1 MTQLDEKDL
10 KVIRLD
16 NGEILFSKVLVT
28 DKSKDNG
35 YLELHWPMKV
45 LVKHDDET
53 RQTQLALL
61 KWLPFTDTTS
71 VPLAARCI
79 MSVSNLGEE
88 YKLVTIKSKYPV
100 FVISKAATKEFKDPI
115 IYSSHPDVSAMA
127 NRYQLSGSA
136 HDHENNFRK
145 SAPLDRIQKIIFY
158 SYV

>member
-1 MTQLDEKDL
+1 MVELDNENL

-45 LVKHDDET
+45 LMKFDAEEKS
-53 RQTQLALL
+53 TQLALL

-79 MSVSNLGEE
+79 MSVSKLGEQNQDFYLSSVRE
-88 YKLVTIKSKYPV
+88 DTTNTQDQELNKMSK
-100 FVISKAATKEFKDPI
+100 ILAEFEPGEF
-115 IYSSHPDVSAMA
+115 M
-127 NRYQLSGSA
+127 N
-136 HDHENNFRK
+136 
-145 SAPLDRIQKIIFY
+145 
-158 SYV
+158 

>member
-1 MTQLDEKDL
+1 MAELDNENL

-45 LVKHDDET
+45 LMKFDAEEKS
-53 RQTQLALL
+53 TQLALL

-79 MSVSNLGEE
+79 MSVSDLGEE
-88 YKLVTIKSKYPV
+88 YKNFYLNSVREDTTNTQDQELNKMSK
-100 FVISKAATKEFKDPI
+100 ILAEFEPGEF
-115 IYSSHPDVSAMA
+115 M
-127 NRYQLSGSA
+127 N
-136 HDHENNFRK
+136 
-145 SAPLDRIQKIIFY
+145 
-158 SYV
+158 

>member
-1 MTQLDEKDL
+1 MAELDNENL

-45 LVKHDDET
+45 LMKFDGE
-53 RQTQLALL
+53 QKSTQLALL

-79 MSVSNLGEE
+79 MSVSDLGKQYQDFYLNSVQEDSTNTQDQE
-88 YKLVTIKSKYPV
+88 LNKMSK
-100 FVISKAATKEFKDPI
+100 ILAEFEPGEF
-115 IYSSHPDVSAMA
+115 M
-127 NRYQLSGSA
+127 N
-136 HDHENNFRK
+136 
-145 SAPLDRIQKIIFY
+145 
-158 SYV
+158 

>member
-1 MTQLDEKDL
+1 MEELNKENL

-45 LVKHDDET
+45 LMKFDDE
-53 RQTQLALL
+53 QKSTQLALL

-79 MSVSNLGEE
+79 MSVSDLGEQYQDFYLNSVQE
-88 YKLVTIKSKYPV
+88 DSTNTQDQELNKMSK
-100 FVISKAATKEFKDPI
+100 ILAEFEPGEF
-115 IYSSHPDVSAMA
+115 M
-127 NRYQLSGSA
+127 N
-136 HDHENNFRK
+136 
-145 SAPLDRIQKIIFY
+145 
-158 SYV
+158 

>member
-1 MTQLDEKDL
+1 MAELDTENL

-45 LVKHDDET
+45 LMKFNDVEKST
-53 RQTQLALL
+53 SLALL

-79 MSVSNLGEE
+79 MSVSDLGEE
-88 YKLVTIKSKYPV
+88 YKKFYLSSVLEDTTNNQDQELNKMSRIL
-100 FVISKAATKEFKDPI
+100 AEFEPGEF
-115 IYSSHPDVSAMA
+115 M
-127 NRYQLSGSA
+127 N
-136 HDHENNFRK
+136 
-145 SAPLDRIQKIIFY
+145 
-158 SYV
+158 

>member
-1 MTQLDEKDL
+1 MAELDTENL

-45 LVKHDDET
+45 LMKFDAEEKSTH
-53 RQTQLALL
+53 LALL

-79 MSVSNLGEE
+79 MSVSKLGEQYQDFYLSSVRE
-88 YKLVTIKSKYPV
+88 DTTNTQDQELNKMSK
-100 FVISKAATKEFKDPI
+100 ILAEFEPGEF
-115 IYSSHPDVSAMA
+115 M
-127 NRYQLSGSA
+127 N
-136 HDHENNFRK
+136 
-145 SAPLDRIQKIIFY
+145 
-158 SYV
+158 